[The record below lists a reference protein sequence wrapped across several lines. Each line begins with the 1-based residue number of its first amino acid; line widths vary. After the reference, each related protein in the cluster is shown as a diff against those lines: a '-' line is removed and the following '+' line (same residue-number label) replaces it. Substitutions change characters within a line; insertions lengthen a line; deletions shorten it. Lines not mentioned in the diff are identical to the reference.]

1 MNVVVL
7 TVTLIQTHKQIFN
20 VKELSS
26 SKIYITVTDNHL
38 SLISDLKQMSVILI
52 LSQDIMIMSS

>member
-7 TVTLIQTHKQIFN
+7 TMTMIQTHKQIFN